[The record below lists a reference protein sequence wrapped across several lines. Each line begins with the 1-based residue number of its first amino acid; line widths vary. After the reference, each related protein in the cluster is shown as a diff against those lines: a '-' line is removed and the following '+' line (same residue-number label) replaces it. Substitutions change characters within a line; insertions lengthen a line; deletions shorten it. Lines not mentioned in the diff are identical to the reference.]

1 MNKKLFA
8 ILVALLLLVLTGCA
22 VRERISIDTRD
33 DSYIYGGADLFFYS
47 DDHST
52 QKLRIVGET
61 GAVNATGALS
71 VTNWALFYGVALQPQ
86 LAQVVTASYGITP
99 GNYSVLNLADD
110 GGQATGT
117 IALDT
122 TVSIVSGTHVGQ
134 ILLVFWLDADGVT
147 LTIQDNGNMQGPSN
161 ADVVLGYQDSAMF
174 FWDGTDWLCINVT
187 DL

>member
-1 MNKKLFA
+1 MNDDTL
-8 ILVALLLLVLTGCA
+8 ITG
-22 VRERISIDTRD
+22 T
-33 DSYIYGGADLFFYS
+33 
-47 DDHST
+47 
-52 QKLRIVGET
+52 
-61 GAVNATGALS
+61 VNATGVATFNATARVDS
-71 VTNWALFYGVALQPQ
+71 QFTAANGIAAAGGITSTGPITVSNWGLFYGIVLQPQ

-134 ILLVFWLDADGVT
+134 FLLVFWLDADGAT
-147 LTIQDNGNMQGPSN
+147 LTIQDNGNMQGPAN